1 MVSAETNAKG
11 ESEDIL
17 FRVREEFKLLK
28 KHVPKQLKSSTDNN
42 TKLNVNQILSSECPF
57 LWSPDIYLL

>member
-57 LWSPDIYLL
+57 L

>member
-1 MVSAETNAKG
+1 MVSVETNAKG
-11 ESEDIL
+11 GSEDIL

-28 KHVPKQLKSSTDNN
+28 KHFPKQLKLPKQLKSSTDNN

-57 LWSPDIYLL
+57 L